1 MPLVLKMTA
10 LYIVLNAAIMVALAA
25 NVIRMRYRTR
35 TRFGDS
41 GNLQM
46 MRAVRAHG
54 NNTEYVPI
62 ALILLLL
69 AHHLGGGL
77 PLIHAI
83 GLPLTVGRILHGLG
97 FLLRGQ
103 ETPTSHSY
111 LRMAGM
117 IMTFFAILIGILGCL
132 RLVAAAPA

>member
-25 NVIRMRYRTR
+25 NVIRVRYRTR

-41 GNLQM
+41 SNPEML
-46 MRAVRAHG
+46 RAIRAHG

-62 ALILLLL
+62 ALIILLL
-69 AHHLGGGL
+69 AHNLGAGL

-83 GLPLTVGRILHGLG
+83 GLPLTVGRALHATG
-97 FLLRGQ
+97 FLAGGH
-103 ETPTSHSY
+103 ETPTGHSY
-111 LRMAGM
+111 FRMAGM
-117 IMTFFAILIGILGCL
+117 ILTFFAILVGILGCL
-132 RLVAAAPA
+132 RLVATAPS

>member
-10 LYIVLNAAIMVALAA
+10 LYIILNAAIMVALAA

-35 TRFGDS
+35 TRFGGT
-41 GNLQM
+41 GNAEM
-46 MRAVRAHG
+46 MRAIRAHG

-62 ALILLLL
+62 ALILMLLM
-69 AHHLGGGL
+69 HSLGGGL

-83 GLPLTVGRILHGLG
+83 GLPLTLGRVLHAIG
-97 FLLRGQ
+97 FLTRALD
-103 ETPTSHSY
+103 TSTGHSY

-117 IMTFFAILIGILGCL
+117 ILTFFAILAGILGCL
-132 RLVAAAPA
+132 WLVAAALG

>member
-10 LYIVLNAAIMVALAA
+10 LYIALNAAIMVALAA

-35 TRFGDS
+35 TRSGDA
-41 GNLQM
+41 GNPGM

-62 ALILLLL
+62 ALILMIF
-69 AHHLGGGL
+69 AHSLGAGL

-83 GLPLTVGRILHGLG
+83 GLPLTVGRVLHGVG
-97 FLLRGQ
+97 FLDRRH
-103 ETPTSHSY
+103 ETSCGHSY

-117 IMTFFAILIGILGCL
+117 ILTFFAILVGILGCL
-132 RLVAAAPA
+132 RLVVTAPN

>member
-35 TRFGDS
+35 TRSCDT
-41 GNLQM
+41 GNPEM
-46 MRAVRAHG
+46 MHAVRAHG

-62 ALILLLL
+62 ALILLFL
-69 AHHLGGGL
+69 ARVLGGGL

-83 GLPLTVGRILHGLG
+83 GLPLTVGRILHAAG
-97 FLLRGQ
+97 FLARGQ
-103 ETPTSHSY
+103 EGASGHSY
-111 LRMAGM
+111 L
-117 IMTFFAILIGILGCL
+117 
-132 RLVAAAPA
+132 

>member
-1 MPLVLKMTA
+1 MRIKLSTVML
-10 LYIVLNAAIMVALAA
+10 ALAA

-41 GNLQM
+41 GNPQM
-46 MRAVRAHG
+46 MCAIRAHG

-69 AHHLGGGL
+69 SHNLGAGL

-83 GLPLTVGRILHGLG
+83 GLPLTVGRVLHAAG

-103 ETPTSHSY
+103 ETPTGHSY
-111 LRMAGM
+111 LRLAGM
-117 IMTFFAILIGILGCL
+117 ILTFFAILVGILGCL
-132 RLVAAAPA
+132 QLVVTAPN

>member
-10 LYIVLNAAIMVALAA
+10 LYIALNAAIMVALAA

-35 TRFGDS
+35 TRFGDT
-41 GNLQM
+41 GNPEM

-69 AHHLGGGL
+69 ARTLGGSL
-77 PLIHAI
+77 LLIHSI
-83 GLPLTVGRILHGLG
+83 GLPLTVGRVLHGLG
-97 FLLRGQ
+97 FLLHGQ
-103 ETPTSHSY
+103 ETPTGHSQ
-111 LRMAGM
+111 LRLAGM
-117 IMTFFAILIGILGCL
+117 ILTFFAILAGILGCL
-132 RLVAAAPA
+132 RLVATAPN

>member
-41 GNLQM
+41 GNPEM
-46 MRAVRAHG
+46 MRAIRAHG

-62 ALILLLL
+62 ALILLVL
-69 AHHLGGGL
+69 AHTLGGGL

-83 GLPLTVGRILHGLG
+83 GLPLTVGRVLHAAG
-97 FLLRGQ
+97 FIMPGRV
-103 ETPTSHSY
+103 TPTGHSY
-111 LRMAGM
+111 LRTVGM
-117 IMTFFAILIGILGCL
+117 CLTFFAILVGIVGCL
-132 RLVAAAPA
+132 RLVLTAPA

>member
-41 GNLQM
+41 NNPEM

-62 ALILLLL
+62 ALILLFL
-69 AHHLGGGL
+69 AQHLGGSL
-77 PLIHAI
+77 LLIHAI
-83 GLPLTVGRILHGLG
+83 GLPLTAGRTLHATG
-97 FLLRGQ
+97 FLTRGH
-103 ETPTSHSY
+103 ETPSGHSY
-111 LRMAGM
+111 LRLSGM
-117 IMTFFAILIGILGCL
+117 ILTLFAILVGILGCL
-132 RLVAAAPA
+132 RLVAAAPG

>member
-1 MPLVLKMTA
+1 MPLVLKMKA
-10 LYIVLNAAIMVALAA
+10 IYIVLNTRIMVALAA

-41 GNLQM
+41 GNPQM
-46 MRAVRAHG
+46 MRAIRAHG

-69 AHHLGGGL
+69 SHNLGAGL

-83 GLPLTVGRILHGLG
+83 GLPLTVGRILHAAG
-97 FLLRGQ
+97 FLVAGQ
-103 ETPTSHSY
+103 ETPTGHSY
-111 LRMAGM
+111 LRFSGM
-117 IMTFFAILIGILGCL
+117 ILTFFAILVGIL
-132 RLVAAAPA
+132 

>member
-25 NVIRMRYRTR
+25 NVIRVRYRTR

-41 GNLQM
+41 SNPEM
-46 MRAVRAHG
+46 MRAIRAHG

-83 GLPLTVGRILHGLG
+83 GLPLTVGRILHGFG
-97 FLLRGQ
+97 FLLRGH
-103 ETPTSHSY
+103 ETPTGHSY
-111 LRMAGM
+111 LRLSGM
-117 IMTFFAILIGILGCL
+117 ILTFFAILAGILGCL

>member
-41 GNLQM
+41 GNPEML
-46 MRAVRAHG
+46 RAIRAHG

-62 ALILLLL
+62 ALL
-69 AHHLGGGL
+69 AHNLGAGL

-83 GLPLTVGRILHGLG
+83 GLPLTVGRVLHATG
-97 FLLRGQ
+97 FLARGN
-103 ETPTSHSY
+103 ETPTGHSY

-117 IMTFFAILIGILGCL
+117 ILTFFAILVGILGCL
-132 RLVAAAPA
+132 RLVATAPS

>member
-10 LYIVLNAAIMVALAA
+10 LYIVLNAVIMIALAA

-41 GNLQM
+41 SNPEML
-46 MRAVRAHG
+46 RAIRAHG

-69 AHHLGGGL
+69 AHSLGGGL

-83 GLPLTVGRILHGLG
+83 GLSLTVGRILHGIG
-97 FLLRGQ
+97 FLARAH
-103 ETPTSHSY
+103 ETPTGHSY
-111 LRMAGM
+111 LRMVGM
-117 IMTFFAILIGILGCL
+117 ILTFFAILVGILGSL
-132 RLVAAAPA
+132 QLVVTAPN

>member
-41 GNLQM
+41 SNPEML
-46 MRAVRAHG
+46 RAIRAHG

-62 ALILLLL
+62 ALILLFL
-69 AHHLGGGL
+69 AHSLGGGL

-83 GLPLTVGRILHGLG
+83 GLPLTVGRVLHATG
-97 FLLRGQ
+97 FLLRGH
-103 ETPTSHSY
+103 ETPTGHSY
-111 LRMAGM
+111 LRMAGT
-117 IMTFFAILIGILGCL
+117 ILTFFAILVGILGCL
-132 RLVAAAPA
+132 RLVATAPA

>member
-10 LYIVLNAAIMVALAA
+10 LYIALNAAIMVALAA

-35 TRFGDS
+35 TRSGDT
-41 GNLQM
+41 GNPGM

-69 AHHLGGGL
+69 THNLGGGL

-83 GLPLTVGRILHGLG
+83 GLPLTAGRILHATG
-97 FLLRGQ
+97 FLAHRH
-103 ETPTSHSY
+103 ETPTGHSQ
-111 LRMAGM
+111 LRLAGM
-117 IMTFFAILIGILGCL
+117 ILTFFAIFVGILGCL
-132 RLVAAAPA
+132 RLVVTAPN

>member
-10 LYIVLNAAIMVALAA
+10 LYIVLNAVIMIALAA

-35 TRFGDS
+35 TRFSDS
-41 GNLQM
+41 SNPEML
-46 MRAVRAHG
+46 RAIRAHG

-69 AHHLGGGL
+69 AHSLGGGL

-83 GLPLTVGRILHGLG
+83 GLSLTVGRILHGIG
-97 FLLRGQ
+97 FLTRAYK
-103 ETPTSHSY
+103 TPTGYCY

-117 IMTFFAILIGILGCL
+117 I
-132 RLVAAAPA
+132 

>member
-10 LYIVLNAAIMVALAA
+10 LYIVLNAVIMIALAA

-41 GNLQM
+41 SNPEML
-46 MRAVRAHG
+46 RAIRAHG

-69 AHHLGGGL
+69 VHSLGGGL

-83 GLPLTVGRILHGLG
+83 GLSLTVGRMLHAAG

-103 ETPTSHSY
+103 ETPTGHSY
-111 LRMAGM
+111 LRMVGM
-117 IMTFFAILIGILGCL
+117 ILTFFAILVGILGCL
-132 RLVAAAPA
+132 QLIVAAPA

>member
-10 LYIVLNAAIMVALAA
+10 LYIVLNATIMLALAA

-35 TRFGDS
+35 TRFGDFDNP
-41 GNLQM
+41 GM
-46 MRAVRAHG
+46 MRAIRAHG

-62 ALILLLL
+62 ALILLFLV
-69 AHHLGGGL
+69 HGLGGGL

-83 GLPLTVGRILHGLG
+83 GLALTVGRILHAAG
-97 FLLRGQ
+97 FLAPDHQ
-103 ETPTSHSY
+103 APTGHSY

-117 IMTFFAILIGILGCL
+117 ILTFFAILVGILGSL
-132 RLVAAAPA
+132 LLVAAAPA

>member
-10 LYIVLNAAIMVALAA
+10 IYIVLNAAIMVALAA

-35 TRFGDS
+35 TRFGDT
-41 GNLQM
+41 GNPEM
-46 MRAVRAHG
+46 MRAIRAHG

-69 AHHLGGGL
+69 SHNLGAGL

-83 GLPLTVGRILHGLG
+83 GLPLTVGRMLHAAG
-97 FLLRGQ
+97 FLLRRQ
-103 ETPTSHSY
+103 ETPTGHSY
-111 LRMAGM
+111 LRLSGM
-117 IMTFFAILIGILGCL
+117 ILTFFAILVGILGCL
-132 RLVAAAPA
+132 QLVVSAPN

>member
-10 LYIVLNAAIMVALAA
+10 LYIALNAAIMVALAA

-35 TRFGDS
+35 TRFGDT
-41 GNLQM
+41 GNPEM

-69 AHHLGGGL
+69 AHNLGAGL

-83 GLPLTVGRILHGLG
+83 GLPLTVGRIPQGVG
-97 FLLRGQ
+97 FLDRRH
-103 ETPTSHSY
+103 ET
-111 LRMAGM
+111 
-117 IMTFFAILIGILGCL
+117 
-132 RLVAAAPA
+132 

>member
-10 LYIVLNAAIMVALAA
+10 LYVVLNAAIMLALAI

-41 GNLQM
+41 GNAEM

-54 NNTEYVPI
+54 NNTEYVPV
-62 ALILLLL
+62 ALILLILV
-69 AHHLGGGL
+69 HGLGGGL
-77 PLIHAI
+77 LLIHAI

-97 FLLRGQ
+97 FLDRRH
-103 ETPTSHSY
+103 ETSTGHSY
-111 LRMAGM
+111 LRRLGM
-117 IMTFFAILIGILGCL
+117 ILTLLAILIGILGGL
-132 RLVAAAPA
+132 WLLATAPN

>member
-41 GNLQM
+41 SNPEM
-46 MRAVRAHG
+46 MRAIRAHG

-69 AHHLGGGL
+69 AHGLGGGL
-77 PLIHAI
+77 SLIHAI
-83 GLPLTVGRILHGLG
+83 GLPLTVGRTLHASV
-97 FLLRGQ
+97 FLARRH
-103 ETPTSHSY
+103 ETAAGHSY
-111 LRMAGM
+111 LRTLGM
-117 IMTFFAILIGILGCL
+117 ILTFFAILVGILGCL
-132 RLVAAAPA
+132 R

>member
-10 LYIVLNAAIMVALAA
+10 LYIALNAAIMVALAA

-41 GNLQM
+41 GNPEML
-46 MRAVRAHG
+46 RAIRAHG

-62 ALILLLL
+62 ALILLFLV
-69 AHHLGGGL
+69 HRLGGGL

-83 GLPLTVGRILHGLG
+83 GLSLTVGRLLHGIG
-97 FLLRGQ
+97 FLARAH

-111 LRMAGM
+111 LTMAGM
-117 IMTFFAILIGILGCL
+117 ILTFFAILVGILGCL
-132 RLVAAAPA
+132 QLIVAAPA

>member
-10 LYIVLNAAIMVALAA
+10 LYVALNAAIIVALAV

-35 TRFGDS
+35 TRFGDT

-46 MRAVRAHG
+46 MRAIRAHG

-69 AHHLGGGL
+69 THNLGGGL

-83 GLPLTVGRILHGLG
+83 GLPLTVGRALHATG
-97 FLLRGQ
+97 FLARGH
-103 ETPTSHSY
+103 ETPTGHSY

-117 IMTFFAILIGILGCL
+117 ILTFFAILVGILGCL
-132 RLVAAAPA
+132 GLVATAPS

>member
-35 TRFGDS
+35 TRFGAS
-41 GNLQM
+41 SNPKM
-46 MRAVRAHG
+46 MRAIRAHG

-69 AHHLGGGL
+69 THTLGGGL
-77 PLIHAI
+77 FLIHGI
-83 GLPLTVGRILHGLG
+83 GLPLTAGRLLHATG
-97 FLLRGQ
+97 FLTHAL
-103 ETPTSHSY
+103 ETPTGHSY

-117 IMTFFAILIGILGCL
+117 ILTFFAILAGILGCL
-132 RLVAAAPA
+132 LLVAAAPA

>member
-41 GNLQM
+41 GKPEML
-46 MRAVRAHG
+46 RAIRAHG
-54 NNTEYVPI
+54 NNAEYVPI
-62 ALILLLL
+62 ALILLFLV
-69 AHHLGGGL
+69 HNLGGGL

-83 GLPLTVGRILHGLG
+83 GLPLTVGRVLHATG
-97 FLLRGQ
+97 FLDRHH
-103 ETPTSHSY
+103 ETSTGHSY

-117 IMTFFAILIGILGCL
+117 ILTFFAILVGILASL
-132 RLVAAAPA
+132 TLVVAAPN